1 MTLPRSS
8 SLGMWGVKALVI
20 PLVIGARGCRS
31 APPAGLTSQDLS
43 FCPFLS
49 LDSNDLKDSKSY
61 TADLLFSEGQ
71 SRLDS
76 ESTHPAK

>member
-1 MTLPRSS
+1 MPRSF

-20 PLVIGARGCRS
+20 PLVIGARLCRS
-31 APPAGLTSQDLS
+31 APPAGLTSQDFS

-61 TADLLFSEGQ
+61 TYDLMFSEGQ
-71 SRLDS
+71 TRLD
-76 ESTHPAK
+76 P